1 MNNTVNVLLIY
12 SAKKD
17 LESLVTG
24 FMPVKEYIKMYCMYV
39 WLLFIRQMNKWNYT
53 SPSVVVYLFQ
63 AALFGGELSAM
74 FKTKIP

>member
-1 MNNTVNVLLIY
+1 MNNTVSVLLIY

-17 LESLVTG
+17 LESLVTF

-63 AALFGGELSAM
+63 AALFEGELSAM
-74 FKTKIP
+74 FKTEIL